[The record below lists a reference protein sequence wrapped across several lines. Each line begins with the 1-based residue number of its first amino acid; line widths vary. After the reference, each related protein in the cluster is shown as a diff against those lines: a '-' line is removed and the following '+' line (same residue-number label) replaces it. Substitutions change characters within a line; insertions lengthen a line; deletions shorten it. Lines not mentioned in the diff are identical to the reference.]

1 MEVQKTT
8 QITDTCKEQ
17 GTDAWFAQRLGR
29 FTASEVYKLMGIKS
43 LGETGKNYAFDKA
56 VEELF
61 GETEETYMSI
71 DMERGKMLEPL
82 AFAKF
87 QELKDP
93 EFLKVET
100 CGFFNFGES
109 AGASP
114 DGLVGE
120 DAILEIKCPKPST
133 FFKLVA
139 TNEIKD
145 QYLYQMQLQMM
156 ATNRNKAH
164 FFNYCIIDGIEYW
177 HEIIV
182 TKDDVICD
190 KMEARIKEASEL
202 KQEYI
207 NNLNNNKQW

>member
-1 MEVQKTT
+1 MENS
-8 QITDTCKEQ
+8 IL
-17 GTDAWFAQRLGR
+17 QRSDEWHKQRKGK
-29 FTASEVYKLMGIKS
+29 FTASEIYKLMGIKA
-43 LGETGKNYAFDKA
+43 LGETGKGYAFDKA
-56 VEELF
+56 IEELY
-61 GETEETYMSI
+61 GETEETFVSY
-71 DMERGKMLEPL
+71 DMQRGIELEPL

-87 QELKDP
+87 QELEDP
-93 EFLKVET
+93 EFLQVET
-100 CGFFNFGES
+100 CGFFNFGED

-190 KMEARIKEASEL
+190 KMEERIKEASEL

>member
-1 MEVQKTT
+1 MENNIVQR
-8 QITDTCKEQ
+8 TDEWHEQ
-17 GTDAWFAQRLGR
+17 RKGK
-29 FTASEVYKLMGIKS
+29 FTASEIYKLMGIKA
-43 LGETGKNYAFDKA
+43 LGETGKGYAFDKA
-56 VEELF
+56 VEELY
-61 GETEETYMSI
+61 GETEENFVSY
-71 DMERGKMLEPL
+71 DMQRGIELEPL

-87 QELKDP
+87 QELKEP
-93 EFLKVET
+93 EFLQVET

-156 ATNRNKAH
+156 ATKRNKAH
-164 FFNYCIIDGIEYW
+164 FFNYCVIDGVEYW

-190 KMEARIKEASEL
+190 KMEARIKEAAEL
-202 KQEYI
+202 KNEYI

>member
-1 MEVQKTT
+1 MENSILQR
-8 QITDTCKEQ
+8 TDEWHEQ
-17 GTDAWFAQRLGR
+17 RKGK
-29 FTASEVYKLMGIKS
+29 FTASEIYKLMGIKA
-43 LGETGKNYAFDKA
+43 LGETGKGYAFDKA
-56 VEELF
+56 VEELY
-61 GETEETYMSI
+61 GETEETFVSY
-71 DMERGKMLEPL
+71 DMQRGIELEPL

-87 QELKDP
+87 QELKEP
-93 EFLKVET
+93 EFLQVET
-100 CGFFNFGES
+100 CGFFNFGEC

-114 DGLVGE
+114 DGLVG
-120 DAILEIKCPKPST
+120 DYAILEIKCPKPST

-164 FFNYCIIDGIEYW
+164 FFNYCVIDGVEYW
-177 HEIIV
+177 HEITV

-207 NNLNNNKQW
+207 NNLNSNKQWT

>member
-1 MEVQKTT
+1 MENSILQRS
-8 QITDTCKEQ
+8 DEWHEQ
-17 GTDAWFAQRLGR
+17 RKGK
-29 FTASEVYKLMGIKS
+29 FTASEVYKLMGIKA
-43 LGETGKNYAFDKA
+43 LGETGKGYAFDKA
-56 VEELF
+56 IEELY
-61 GETEETYMSI
+61 GETEETFVSY
-71 DMERGKMLEPL
+71 DMQRGIELEPL

-87 QELKDP
+87 QELKES
-93 EFLKVET
+93 EFLQVET

-114 DGLVGE
+114 DGIVGE

-156 ATNRNKAH
+156 STNRNKAH

-207 NNLNNNKQW
+207 NNLNNNKQWL

>member
-1 MEVQKTT
+1 MENNIVQRS
-8 QITDTCKEQ
+8 DEWHEQ
-17 GTDAWFAQRLGR
+17 RKGR
-29 FTASEVYKLMGIKS
+29 FTASEIYKLMGIKA
-43 LGETGKNYAFDKA
+43 LGETGKGYAFDKA
-56 VEELF
+56 VEELY
-61 GETEETYMSI
+61 GETEETFISY
-71 DMERGKMLEPL
+71 DMQRGIELEPL

-87 QELKDP
+87 QELKEP
-93 EFLKVET
+93 EFLQVET

-156 ATNRNKAH
+156 ATKRNKAH
-164 FFNYCIIDGIEYW
+164 FFNYCVIDGIEYW

-207 NNLNNNKQW
+207 NNLNNNKQWL

>member
-1 MEVQKTT
+1 MENSILQRS
-8 QITDTCKEQ
+8 DEWHEQ
-17 GTDAWFAQRLGR
+17 RKGK
-29 FTASEVYKLMGIKS
+29 FTASEVYKLMGIKA
-43 LGETGKNYAFDKA
+43 LGETGKGYAFDKA
-56 VEELF
+56 VEELY
-61 GETEETYMSI
+61 GETEETFVSY
-71 DMERGKMLEPL
+71 DMQRGIELEPL

-93 EFLKVET
+93 EFLQVET

-114 DGLVGE
+114 DGIVGE

-145 QYLYQMQLQMM
+145 QYLYQMQLQML
-156 ATNRNKAH
+156 ATNRNKAY

>member
-1 MEVQKTT
+1 MENSILQRS
-8 QITDTCKEQ
+8 DEWHEQ
-17 GTDAWFAQRLGR
+17 RKGK
-29 FTASEVYKLMGIKS
+29 FTASEIYKLMGIKA
-43 LGETGKNYAFDKA
+43 LGETGKGYAFDKA

-61 GETEETYMSI
+61 GETEETFVSY
-71 DMERGKMLEPL
+71 DMQRGIELEPL

-87 QELKDP
+87 QELKES
-93 EFLKVET
+93 EFLQVET

-114 DGLVGE
+114 DGIVGE
-120 DAILEIKCPKPST
+120 DAILEIKCPKPSA

-182 TKDDVICD
+182 TKDAIICD
-190 KMEARIKEASEL
+190 KMENRIKEASEL

-207 NNLNNNKQW
+207 NNLNNNKQWL

>member
-1 MEVQKTT
+1 MENSILQRS
-8 QITDTCKEQ
+8 DEWNEQ
-17 GTDAWFAQRLGR
+17 RKGK
-29 FTASEVYKLMGIKS
+29 FTASEVYKLMGIKA
-43 LGETGKNYAFDKA
+43 LGETGKGYVFDKA
-56 VEELF
+56 IEELY
-61 GETEETYMSI
+61 GETEETFVSY
-71 DMERGKMLEPL
+71 DMQRGIELEPL

-87 QELKDP
+87 QELKDS
-93 EFLKVET
+93 EFLQVET
-100 CGFFNFGES
+100 CGFFNFGED

-190 KMEARIKEASEL
+190 KMENRIKEASEL

>member
-1 MEVQKTT
+1 MENNIVQR
-8 QITDTCKEQ
+8 TDEWHEQ
-17 GTDAWFAQRLGR
+17 RKGK
-29 FTASEVYKLMGIKS
+29 FTASEIYKLMGIKA
-43 LGETGKNYAFDKA
+43 LGETGKGYAFDKA
-56 VEELF
+56 VEELY
-61 GETEETYMSI
+61 GETEENFVSY
-71 DMERGKMLEPL
+71 DMQRGIELEPL

-87 QELKDP
+87 QELKEP
-93 EFLKVET
+93 EFLQVET

-156 ATNRNKAH
+156 STKRNKAH

-182 TKDDVICD
+182 TKDDIICD

>member
-1 MEVQKTT
+1 MENSILQRS
-8 QITDTCKEQ
+8 DEWHEQ
-17 GTDAWFAQRLGR
+17 RKGK
-29 FTASEVYKLMGIKS
+29 FTASEIYKLMGIKA
-43 LGETGKNYAFDKA
+43 LGETGKGYAFDKA
-56 VEELF
+56 IEELY
-61 GETEETYMSI
+61 GETEETFVSY
-71 DMERGKMLEPL
+71 DMQRGIELEPL
-82 AFAKF
+82 AFSKF

-93 EFLKVET
+93 EFLQVET
-100 CGFFNFGES
+100 CGFFNFGED
-109 AGASP
+109 AGSSP

-207 NNLNNNKQW
+207 NNLNNNKQWL

>member
-1 MEVQKTT
+1 MENNILQR
-8 QITDTCKEQ
+8 TDEWHEQ
-17 GTDAWFAQRLGR
+17 RKGR
-29 FTASEVYKLMGIKS
+29 FTASEVYKLMGIKA
-43 LGETGKNYAFDKA
+43 LGETGKGYAFDKA
-56 VEELF
+56 VEELY
-61 GETEETYMSI
+61 GETEETFVSYDMQRGI
-71 DMERGKMLEPL
+71 DLEPL

-87 QELKDP
+87 QELKEP
-93 EFLKVET
+93 EFLQVET

-156 ATNRNKAH
+156 ATKRNKAH
-164 FFNYCIIDGIEYW
+164 FFNYCVIDGVEYW
-177 HEIIV
+177 HEITV

-190 KMEARIKEASEL
+190 KMEARIKEAAEL
-202 KQEYI
+202 KNEYI

>member
-1 MEVQKTT
+1 MENSILQRS
-8 QITDTCKEQ
+8 DEWHEQ
-17 GTDAWFAQRLGR
+17 RKGK
-29 FTASEVYKLMGIKS
+29 FTASEIYKLMGIKA
-43 LGETGKNYAFDKA
+43 LGETGKGYAFDKA
-56 VEELF
+56 VEELY
-61 GETEETYMSI
+61 GETEETFVSY
-71 DMERGKMLEPL
+71 DMQRGIELEPL

-87 QELKDP
+87 QELKDS
-93 EFLKVET
+93 EFLQVET
-100 CGFFNFGES
+100 CGFFNFGED

-156 ATNRNKAH
+156 ATNRNKAN

-190 KMEARIKEASEL
+190 KMEARIKEAAEL

>member
-1 MEVQKTT
+1 MESNILQR
-8 QITDTCKEQ
+8 TDEWHEQ
-17 GTDAWFAQRLGR
+17 RKGR
-29 FTASEVYKLMGIKS
+29 FTASEIYKLMGIKA
-43 LGETGKNYAFDKA
+43 LGETGKGYAFDKA

-61 GETEETYMSI
+61 GETEETFVSY
-71 DMERGKMLEPL
+71 DMERGISLEPL

-87 QELKDP
+87 KELKEP
-93 EFLKVET
+93 EFLQVET
-100 CGFFNFGES
+100 CGFFNFGED

-114 DGLVGE
+114 DGIVGE

-156 ATNRNKAH
+156 ATKRNKAH
-164 FFNYCIIDGIEYW
+164 FFNYCIIDGVEYW

-182 TKDDVICD
+182 TKDDIICD
-190 KMEARIKEASEL
+190 KMEARIKEAAEL
-202 KQEYI
+202 KNEYI
-207 NNLNNNKQW
+207 NNLNNNKQWL

>member
-1 MEVQKTT
+1 MENSILQR
-8 QITDTCKEQ
+8 TDEWHEQ
-17 GTDAWFAQRLGR
+17 RKGK
-29 FTASEVYKLMGIKS
+29 FTASEIYKLMGIKA
-43 LGETGKNYAFDKA
+43 LGETGKGYAFDKA
-56 VEELF
+56 IEELY
-61 GETEETYMSI
+61 GETEETFVSY
-71 DMERGKMLEPL
+71 DMQRGIELEPL

-87 QELKDP
+87 QELKEP
-93 EFLKVET
+93 EFLQVET

-190 KMEARIKEASEL
+190 KMEARIKEAAEL

>member
-1 MEVQKTT
+1 MENSILQR
-8 QITDTCKEQ
+8 TDEWHEQ
-17 GTDAWFAQRLGR
+17 RKGR
-29 FTASEVYKLMGIKS
+29 FTASEVYKLMGIKA
-43 LGETGKNYAFDKA
+43 LGETGKGYAFDKA
-56 VEELF
+56 IEELY
-61 GETEETYMSI
+61 GETEETFVSYDMQRGI
-71 DMERGKMLEPL
+71 DLEPL

-87 QELKDP
+87 QELKEP
-93 EFLKVET
+93 EFLQVET
-100 CGFFNFGES
+100 CGFFNFGEC

-164 FFNYCIIDGIEYW
+164 FFNYCVIDGVEYW

-190 KMEARIKEASEL
+190 KMEARIKEAAEL
-202 KQEYI
+202 KNEYI

>member
-1 MEVQKTT
+1 MENSILQRS
-8 QITDTCKEQ
+8 DEWHEQ
-17 GTDAWFAQRLGR
+17 RKGK
-29 FTASEVYKLMGIKS
+29 FTASEIYKLMGIKA
-43 LGETGKNYAFDKA
+43 LGETGKGYAFDKA
-56 VEELF
+56 VEELY
-61 GETEETYMSI
+61 GETEETFVSY
-71 DMERGKMLEPL
+71 DMQRGIELEPL

-87 QELKDP
+87 HELKDH
-93 EFLKVET
+93 EFLQVET
-100 CGFFNFGES
+100 CGFFNFGED

-156 ATNRNKAH
+156 ATNRNKAY

>member
-1 MEVQKTT
+1 MENNILQRS
-8 QITDTCKEQ
+8 DEWHEQ
-17 GTDAWFAQRLGR
+17 RKGK
-29 FTASEVYKLMGIKS
+29 FTASEIYKLMGVKA
-43 LGETGKNYAFDKA
+43 LGETGKGYAFDKA

-61 GETEETYMSI
+61 GETEETFVSY
-71 DMERGKMLEPL
+71 DMQRGIELEPL

-93 EFLKVET
+93 EFLQVKT

-114 DGLVGE
+114 DGIVGE